1 MPGRSEVH
9 HGAAAPAP
17 LRPTEMSQHLTSSS
31 ASRPSCPSRSLTPME
46 LEMPAELGSG
56 CAATLSFLPGCD
68 AALMPRETPRQPPKP
83 PPATRGLHSVGQ
95 LSWSRQSSRWLSG
108 QSAGGRAGWMAS
120 AGKPALPRAVTTLR
134 HAVTPSGTRS
144 PPSGTRSPPPGMR
157 SWLVRPGGG
166 ERALSEGGSTYGP
179 SKPPLGVDTASHL
192 PHSVGQNKS

>member
-9 HGAAAPAP
+9 RGAAAPAP
-17 LRPTEMSQHLTSSS
+17 LPPCCDVPAPDILVCVSAFLSLSEPHTDGTRNACRAGLRLCGHAWLPPRVRCSTHAPRDPT
-31 ASRPSCPSRSLTPME
+31 
-46 LEMPAELGSG
+46 PA
-56 CAATLSFLPGCD
+56 
-68 AALMPRETPRQPPKP
+68 PKP

-120 AGKPALPRAVTTLR
+120 AGKPALPRAVTTPR